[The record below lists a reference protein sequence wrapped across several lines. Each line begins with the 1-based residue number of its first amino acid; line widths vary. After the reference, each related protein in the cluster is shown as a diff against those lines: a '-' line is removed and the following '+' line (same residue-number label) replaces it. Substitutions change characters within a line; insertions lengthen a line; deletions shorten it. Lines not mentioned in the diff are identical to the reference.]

1 MEHTNK
7 LYVYPYMS
15 ELPAIIRDM
24 FKNILRVGYEIPR
37 LEFVMSNGGKLNAN
51 VYYYA
56 ASW

>member
-7 LYVYPYMS
+7 LYVYPYIS

-24 FKNILRVGYEIPR
+24 FKYILRVGYDIPR

-51 VYYYA
+51 VY
-56 ASW
+56 